1 MLLLKKP
8 NKILKKLSIG
18 ELYMNLEEASR
29 YINGLYGKR
38 GVNWEEYIESTEL
51 EKFGSIVDEDVFR
64 ALQVLFYLTRPQNVL
79 EIGNSIGYSAVS
91 MATVVKEYGG

>member
-38 GVNWEEYIESTEL
+38 GVN
-51 EKFGSIVDEDVFR
+51 
-64 ALQVLFYLTRPQNVL
+64 
-79 EIGNSIGYSAVS
+79 
-91 MATVVKEYGG
+91 